1 MTGKRLVIFSAV
13 FALAG
18 TVLIVGNLRGK
29 EAEENGEDEYKEFF
43 EKALE
48 GKKAISISIPA
59 SEIPDELI
67 YPGSRVDV
75 LEKGKSKE
83 SGIVE
88 NAFVLTMNI
97 IDENTVKITLALSDE
112 QGRRINTF
120 QPNQLTVMVRGKGV
134 KKTKDN
140 KDEDIEIIEL

>member
-1 MTGKRLVIFSAV
+1 VIFSAV
-13 FALAG
+13 SALAG

-29 EAEENGEDEYKEFF
+29 EMNESDEDDYKEFF

-48 GKKAISISIPA
+48 GKKAISISIPS

-75 LEKGKSKE
+75 LEKGRSKNE
-83 SGIVE
+83 IVE
-88 NAFVLTMNI
+88 NAFVLSMNI
-97 IDENTVKITLALSDE
+97 IDESSVKITLALSDE
-112 QGRRINTF
+112 QGRKINTF
-120 QPNQLTVMVRGKGV
+120 QPNQLTLMVRGKGI

-140 KDEDIEIIEL
+140 KDEEIEIIEL